1 MLILNFPQ
9 FTAYCVQESIV
20 SHKQRREHRARGSRE
35 AWSPRLAGFQHVS
48 SSRGFTSIWLSLH
61 CFRAAQRHIVRAV
74 KSSGG
79 SKWASVSG
87 HWSYKG
93 ANSWVGGKQS
103 PPPSLGGF
111 QVPVGRPITGLLCF
125 SDPGKEIQHS
135 VALTSEQASFYSGGN
150 ELKFQHR
157 QDGCV

>member
-1 MLILNFPQ
+1 MNMNEHFPPGRGCDEFVHRAGTGGTLEIRFMRNWCWFLTFLNLQPIVFRR
-9 FTAYCVQESIV
+9 VSV

-48 SSRGFTSIWLSLH
+48 SRRGFTSIWLSLH

-87 HWSYKG
+87 HGSYKG

-111 QVPVGRPITGLLCF
+111 
-125 SDPGKEIQHS
+125 
-135 VALTSEQASFYSGGN
+135 
-150 ELKFQHR
+150 
-157 QDGCV
+157 